1 MNMQGKRQMK
11 HHSFLLWY
19 GGIFIVL
26 LACTLWAILPLFSPP
41 LRLTRLPDLPVPT
54 QYVSLYLPDPLTL
67 THPLANVLGTEPIDP
82 RDVITY
88 INAERMKRDIPP
100 LKTNETLTKAALMRA
115 QTIIRYQNFSHI
127 DPYEHIELGTVL
139 PKLNYGF
146 TWASENIGMG
156 GTSGKDFVLGFMNS
170 TSHRNNLLNPEL
182 KETGV
187 AVLSGPYMKYFVNI
201 VVQIFAI
208 PTDIK
213 TLGYTRE
220 DIAQYSKFLSDIGH
234 QLIEARKLIGTDPEK
249 KEYGQRWETL
259 LLRQQ
264 ELLTLLLTEMNQG
277 KPFTKDILSRIEEY
291 NANWLSV
298 PQG

>member
-1 MNMQGKRQMK
+1 MGRKR
-11 HHSFLLWY
+11 HTTHRSFLLWY
-19 GGIFIVL
+19 TALFTVL
-26 LACTLWAILPLFSPP
+26 LACTLYVILPLFSPP
-41 LRLTRLPDLPVPT
+41 VTLSRLPDLPIPT
-54 QYVSLYLPDPLTL
+54 QYASLYLPEPLTL
-67 THPLANVLGTEPIDP
+67 THPLANVLGSEPIDP

-100 LKTNETLTKAALMRA
+100 LKTNETLAKAARMRV

-139 PKLNYGF
+139 PKLHYGF

-156 GTSGKDFVLGFMNS
+156 GTSGRDFVLGFMNS
-170 TSHRNNLLNPEL
+170 TSHRNNLLDPKL

-208 PTDIK
+208 PTDIT
-213 TLGYTRE
+213 TLGYTKE
-220 DIAQYSKFLSDIGH
+220 DVQQYSKFLTDIGR
-234 QLIEARKLIGTDPEK
+234 QLLEAKKMIGTNPEK
-249 KEYGQRWETL
+249 KEYGQQWETL

-264 ELLTLLLTEMNQG
+264 ELLTLLLAEMNQG
-277 KPFTKDILSRIEEY
+277 RPFTKDILSLIKEY